1 MTSSI
6 TGAQNG
12 VTVNAAGAASLVV
25 GGYASPTTAGVA
37 HNFTVTA
44 RDAFGNTAVG
54 YTGTVHF
61 TSSDAQAALPAN
73 YTFVAGDNGQKTF
86 SATLKT
92 AGTQSLTATDTVTGT
107 INGAQSGIVVDPAA
121 ASQLVF
127 VQQPS
132 GATAGV
138 AIAPS
143 VTLQLRDA
151 FGNNVPNAGV
161 SVDMTLSSGP
171 GALSGTTTRTTSAA
185 GLATFNDLS
194 INLSGP
200 KNLTASSA
208 SLSSAISS
216 PFTISAAAANQL
228 VFTQQPNSATAG
240 VAIAPAV
247 TVHATDSF
255 GNDVP
260 GATVTLS
267 LNGGGTLSGTN
278 PQTTDTNGV
287 ATFGNLSVNLAGS
300 KTLTASSAPATP
312 VTSSAFTIS
321 PAAAS
326 QVAFVQQPSNA
337 TAGVAIAPAMTVQLR
352 DSFGNDVAAA
362 GVTVAISLT
371 TGAGTLGGTT
381 NNATDA
387 AGVATFNDLSIDL
400 SGSKKLTAA
409 SSGLSSAE
417 SSGFTISPAA
427 ASQLAFSQQP
437 TNTTAGVAIAPAVTV
452 QVKDPFGNNVPDGS
466 LTIDIALSTGSGSLS
481 GTITRTTDTN
491 GLATFNDLSIDLTGS
506 KKLTA
511 TNSALGSVESAAFTM
526 LAAAPNQLVFVQQP
540 TATAAGTAISPAV
553 QVHVADS
560 FGNDVPGA
568 SVNMSLNGA
577 GTLGGTT
584 SQTTDSGGVATFAD
598 LSVNLVGSK
607 TLTAASGPATP
618 VVSDPFTIS
627 PAGGSQL
634 AFVQQPTGAT
644 AGAVIAPAV
653 TVQLQDSFGN
663 NVPSAGVTIV
673 TALTSLL
680 SGRPVKS
687 TVAMTGEVTLQGR
700 VLPIGGPA
708 HRCHFGGSHRQA
720 FQPVA

>member
-1 MTSSI
+1 MT
-6 TGAQNG
+6 
-12 VTVNAAGAASLVV
+12 V
-25 GGYASPTTAGVA
+25 
-37 HNFTVTA
+37 
-44 RDAFGNTAVG
+44 
-54 YTGTVHF
+54 
-61 TSSDAQAALPAN
+61 
-73 YTFVAGDNGQKTF
+73 
-86 SATLKT
+86 
-92 AGTQSLTATDTVTGT
+92 
-107 INGAQSGIVVDPAA
+107 
-121 ASQLVF
+121 
-127 VQQPS
+127 
-132 GATAGV
+132 
-138 AIAPS
+138 
-143 VTLQLRDA
+143 QLRDA

-161 SVDMTLSSGP
+161 SVDMTLSSGA
-171 GALSGTTTRTTSAA
+171 GTLSGTTTRTTSAA

-216 PFTISAAAANQL
+216 SFTISAAAANQL

-267 LNGGGTLSGTN
+267 LNSGGTLSGTN

-312 VTSSAFTIS
+312 VTSGAFTIS
-321 PAAAS
+321 PASAS

-337 TAGVAIAPAMTVQLR
+337 TAGVAIAPAVTVQLR

-417 SSGFTISPAA
+417 SSAFTISPAA

-466 LTIDIALSTGSGSLS
+466 LTIDIALSTGSGSLN
-481 GTITRTTDTN
+481 GTTTRTTDTN
-491 GLATFNDLSIDLTGS
+491 GLATFNDLSIDVTGL

-511 TNSALGSVESAAFTM
+511 TNSALGSVESATFTI
-526 LAAAPNQLVFVQQP
+526 LAAAPSALSFTQQP
-540 TATAAGTAISPAV
+540 TDT
-553 QVHVADS
+553 
-560 FGNDVPGA
+560 
-568 SVNMSLNGA
+568 
-577 GTLGGTT
+577 
-584 SQTTDSGGVATFAD
+584 
-598 LSVNLVGSK
+598 
-607 TLTAASGPATP
+607 
-618 VVSDPFTIS
+618 
-627 PAGGSQL
+627 
-634 AFVQQPTGAT
+634 T
-644 AGAVIAPAV
+644 AGAAITPAV
-653 TVQLQDSFGN
+653 TVH
-663 NVPSAGVTIV
+663 
-673 TALTSLL
+673 
-680 SGRPVKS
+680 
-687 TVAMTGEVTLQGR
+687 VA
-700 VLPIGGPA
+700 
-708 HRCHFGGSHRQA
+708 
-720 FQPVA
+720 